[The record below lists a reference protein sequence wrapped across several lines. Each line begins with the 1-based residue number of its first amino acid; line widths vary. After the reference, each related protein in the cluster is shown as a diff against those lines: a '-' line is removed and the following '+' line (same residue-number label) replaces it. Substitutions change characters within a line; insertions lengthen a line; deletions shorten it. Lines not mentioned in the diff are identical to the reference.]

1 MQHLLNVYFRRRWTE
16 LNSSFN
22 LMRPGEQRGGGGLRA
37 AMKTTRGAGA
47 GDGGVVAV
55 HEKVSRIDHQPRCRS
70 C

>member
-22 LMRPGEQRGGGGLRA
+22 LMRPGESRGGGGGLRA
-37 AMKTTRGAGA
+37 AMKATRGA

-55 HEKVSRIDHQPRCRS
+55 HEKVGRLTRQQTCLS